1 MATALAYRR
10 AEAEQ
15 IVTPWA
21 SGLSELVETTGITD
35 FGSSLLAFFDQR
47 VGADHCT
54 VYQLQNHEF
63 AEVFAVSGARAKL
76 IPETCFGTY
85 DVKRRFRQFG
95 SSKASVELYS
105 PSSTANVAMFSA
117 KTPQGV
123 FIFGCKGDSLFCVR
137 ILRIS
142 SGYAISDPDLSGLRE
157 VADLIISLVARHQ
170 GLIHAQP
177 DAFSALI
184 SLDTIEQRILETKRL
199 SKREAEVC
207 ARILFGCSSCEIASD
222 LGIGKESVMTYRK
235 RAYQHLEIGSQRE
248 LLLWYLG
255 QRSGVTYN

>member
-1 MATALAYRR
+1 MATVLAYRR
-10 AEAEQ
+10 AEPEQ
-15 IVTPWA
+15 VAAPWA
-21 SGLSELVETTGITD
+21 LGLSELVETTGITD
-35 FGSSLLAFFDQR
+35 FGSTLLAFFDQR
-47 VGADHCT
+47 IGADHCT
-54 VYQLQNHEF
+54 VYQLKNYEF
-63 AEVFAVSGARAKL
+63 AEVFAVSSACAEL
-76 IPETCFGTY
+76 IPKTCFSTY

-95 SSKASVELYS
+95 SSEASVELYL
-105 PSSTANVAMFSA
+105 PSSAANVAMFST
-117 KTPQGV
+117 KTPQGI

-137 ILRIS
+137 ILRRPS
-142 SGYAISDPDLSGLRE
+142 TYAISDLDLSGLRE

-170 GLIHAQP
+170 GLIHARL

-184 SLDTIEQRILETKRL
+184 SLDTIEQRILDTKSL